1 MWRCVLSNPERD
13 ICREEHPQSGLPSRT
28 VLQIRIHL
36 SVEEPQCRLVG
47 VLHCVIELSL
57 LGARR
62 SFGTSNGPRH
72 EIFRPHISSVG
83 NGSEHLNDVLENSCN
98 VTSGSTPS
106 NQDMAETCLTS
117 TYVGQ
122 ILFDVRTHART
133 RGPRPIFAEALVCC
147 GLYSRNRISCAPV
160 SNREVISDAL
170 RQPTPLANFAH
181 VDEKS
186 QGTLKHLR
194 HFSVM
199 PSQVLLRNSGLVSD
213 SARLI

>member
-72 EIFRPHISSVG
+72 EIFRPYISSVG

-106 NQDMAETCLTS
+106 NQDTAETCLTS
-117 TYVGQ
+117 TY
-122 ILFDVRTHART
+122 A
-133 RGPRPIFAEALVCC
+133 
-147 GLYSRNRISCAPV
+147 
-160 SNREVISDAL
+160 REVLGQSSL
-170 RQPTPLANFAH
+170 KRLCVVVCTPETEF
-181 VDEKS
+181 
-186 QGTLKHLR
+186 R
-194 HFSVM
+194 
-199 PSQVLLRNSGLVSD
+199 
-213 SARLI
+213 ARLYPIAR